1 MYEFI
6 KINYFDSTGKKV
18 SYWGSF
24 SSRKLMYK
32 RFSERG
38 ILIANITS
46 LEIRKQGE
54 KEYRKY
60 NPEILNY

>member
-6 KINYFDSTGKKV
+6 RIHYFDSTGKKV
-18 SYWGSF
+18 SYWSSF
-24 SSRKLMYK
+24 SSKKLMLK
-32 RFSERG
+32 RFAEIG
-38 ILIANITS
+38 ILIENITS

-60 NPEILNY
+60 NPDILKK